1 MATETTTDGAIG
13 LPGLR
18 ATRRAKLLTQEE
30 LAQASGLNR
39 VTIWQLETGIRN
51 PQLSSIRRLAEA
63 LGVPPEQLMEAPAP
77 PPRSK
82 RRPGRPKGA
91 TA

>member
-1 MATETTTDGAIG
+1 MATETTTDGATG

-18 ATRRAKLLTQEE
+18 AARRAKLLTQEE
-30 LAQASGLNR
+30 LAREAGLNR

-51 PQLSSIRRLAEA
+51 PQLSTIRRLTEA
-63 LGVPPEQLMEAPAP
+63 LGVTPEQLLEP
-77 PPRSK
+77 PPRPK
-82 RRPGRPKGA
+82 RRAGMARGG

>member
-1 MATETTTDGAIG
+1 MATATTTDGATG

-18 ATRRAKLLTQEE
+18 AARRAKLLTQEQ
-30 LAQASGLNR
+30 LAQEAGLNR

-51 PQLSSIRRLAEA
+51 PQLSTIRRLAEA
-63 LGVPPEQLMEAPAP
+63 LQVPPEQLMEAPSHP
-77 PPRSK
+77 K
-82 RRPGRPKGA
+82 RRSGKVVGD